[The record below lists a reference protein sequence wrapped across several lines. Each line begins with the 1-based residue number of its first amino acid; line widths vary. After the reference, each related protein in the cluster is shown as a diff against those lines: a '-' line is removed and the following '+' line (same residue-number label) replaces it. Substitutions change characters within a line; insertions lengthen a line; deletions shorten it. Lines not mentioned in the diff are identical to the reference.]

1 MPRKLDP
8 TEEEA
13 NNDTDSLILHME
25 AYFMRY
31 YGSRCEEYEKDCPV
45 CEVWKLYD
53 AIQVWIK

>member
-1 MPRKLDP
+1 MPRTPDP

-31 YGSRCEEYEKDCPV
+31 YGPRCEEFETDCPV
-45 CEVWKLYD
+45 CEVWKLHD